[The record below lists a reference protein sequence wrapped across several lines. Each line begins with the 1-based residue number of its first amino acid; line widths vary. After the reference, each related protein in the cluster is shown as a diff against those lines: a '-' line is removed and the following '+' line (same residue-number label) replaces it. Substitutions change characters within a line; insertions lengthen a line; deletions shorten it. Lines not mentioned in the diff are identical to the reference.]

1 MPESHLPRPCVWRA
15 ATAFGEGGEE
25 KGNGEEKDGAGA
37 RWAVQK
43 ILFDARTVLLF
54 GEIDEKAA
62 RTACA
67 QLLAMSEISH
77 APIRLVVSSPG
88 GHVESGDAIHD
99 TIRFVAAPVKAVG
112 TGWVASAAAHIYL
125 AARRENRFCTPNTR
139 FLLHQPMGGIGG
151 KATDIDI
158 EAREILKMR
167 DRLNRIIAAETGQ
180 PVERVAKDTDRN
192 YWMDPEEAK
201 DYCIVGEIVERID
214 EVV

>member
-1 MPESHLPRPCVWRA
+1 MSESRFPRQSGGDGEGKGEGRA
-15 ATAFGEGGEE
+15 AASRA
-25 KGNGEEKDGAGA
+25 AG
-37 RWAVQK
+37 R
-43 ILFDARTVLLF
+43 ILFEARTVLLF

-62 RTACA
+62 RGACA
-67 QLLAMSEISH
+67 QLLAMSEVSQ

-99 TIRFVAAPVKAVG
+99 AIRFVTAPVKAVG
-112 TGWVASAAAHIYL
+112 TGWVASAAAHVYL

-151 KATDIDI
+151 RATEIDI

-180 PVERVAKDTDRN
+180 PVERVARDTDRN
-192 YWMDPEEAK
+192 YWMDPQEAK
-201 DYCIVGEIVERID
+201 EYGIVSRIVERID
-214 EVV
+214 EVA